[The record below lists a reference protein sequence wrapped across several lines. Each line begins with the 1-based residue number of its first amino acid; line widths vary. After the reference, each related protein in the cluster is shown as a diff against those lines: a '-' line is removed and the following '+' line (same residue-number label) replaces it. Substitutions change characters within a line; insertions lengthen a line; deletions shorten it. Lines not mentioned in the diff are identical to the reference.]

1 MNNAFIEKLSIW
13 FILFMIYSF
22 GGWVM
27 EVTLSVINHKKLVN
41 RGFLIGPICPIYG
54 TGAVIISRLLDQAEN
69 PIAIFC
75 VSMVGGA
82 LLEYFTSYIMEK
94 LFRVRWWDYSEKM
107 VNINGRICMSSVLCF
122 GFAGVLIVGYI
133 TPFLYES
140 LSSLPSIVLIVTA
153 GILAGVLA
161 IDLALSLWLIMG
173 VRVTVGTVQR
183 DATEEISTRVQEILT
198 DKGKL
203 NRRLVK
209 AFPNQSP
216 SRQTPRKP
224 RQPRQKS
231 QK

>member
-1 MNNAFIEKLSIW
+1 MMTIVEKLSIW
-13 FILFMIYSF
+13 FIIFMAYSF
-22 GGWVM
+22 GGWLI
-27 EVTLSVINHKKLVN
+27 EVSLNIINHKKLVN

-54 TGAVIISRLLDQAEN
+54 TGAVAISLLLDQAES
-69 PIAIFC
+69 PIAVFC
-75 VSMVGGA
+75 VAVVGGA
-82 LLEYFTSYIMEK
+82 ILEYTTSYIMER
-94 LFRVRWWDYSEKM
+94 LFRVRWWDYSDKM
-107 VNINGRICMSSVLCF
+107 VQINGRICMSSVLCF
-122 GFAGVLIVGYI
+122 GVAGVLIVSYI
-133 TPFLYES
+133 TPFLQGV
-140 LSSLPSIVLIVTA
+140 LTSLPPIALYIT
-153 GILAGVLA
+153 AGVLA
-161 IDLALSLWLIMG
+161 GILILDLSLSLWLIMG

-216 SRQTPRKP
+216 SRRAPRKP